1 LINAVHLAAKKEIK
15 MSEHD
20 DVRKKV
26 SEAYTEAVI
35 TGKGITK
42 HTSPV
47 EKAKM
52 ATFVGYDPAELS
64 ILPNDAVA
72 SSFGCGNPL
81 AFSGV
86 SEGDVVLDLGSGAG
100 IDLILAAKKVGA
112 DGKVIGI
119 DMTDEMIERARKN
132 IEEAGHS
139 NVEVRKGVIE
149 ELPVDDSSVDWVISN
164 CVINLSPD
172 KSKVFG
178 EIARVLKPGGQMSVS
193 DIVAENLPPE
203 IRENQDLYCSCIGG
217 AISEDEYLAG
227 LRKAGLSDVEVK
239 ERLEYD
245 AVALSCGSDEDEGL
259 GGCCGNDDNVTKFS
273 DQLKGKI
280 WSAKVYAKKP
290 A

>member
-1 LINAVHLAAKKEIK
+1 

-42 HTSPV
+42 HTSPAG
-47 EKAKM
+47 KAKM

-86 SEGDVVLDLGSGAG
+86 TEGEVVLDLGSGAG
-100 IDLILAAKKVGA
+100 IDLILAARIVGPN
-112 DGKVIGI
+112 GKVIGI
-119 DMTDEMIERARKN
+119 DMTDEMIDRARKN
-132 IEEAGHS
+132 IDEAGLS

-149 ELPVDDSSVDWVISN
+149 KMPVDDSSVDWVISN

-172 KSKVFG
+172 KGKVFN
-178 EIARVLKPGGQMSVS
+178 EIARVLKPGGRMSVS
-193 DIVAENLPPE
+193 DIVAENLPDE
-203 IRENQDLYCSCIGG
+203 IRNNQDLYCSCIAG
-217 AISEDEYLAG
+217 AISEGEYLAG
-227 LRKAGLSDVEVK
+227 LRKAGLCDVEVK

-245 AVALSCGSDEDEGL
+245 AAALSCGIEEIDESC
-259 GGCCGNDDNVTKFS
+259 GCCGNDDNVTKFS

-290 A
+290 L